1 MRSYKSNLYVDT
13 FVTIAFYCMN
23 FVHTV
28 AFYNCRYRYC
38 YLQFVA
44 IAFYCI
50 YMYVYEPCAQL
61 RLTTV
66 IKE

>member
-1 MRSYKSNLYVDT
+1 MQSYKSNLYVNT
-13 FVTIAFYCMN
+13 FVTIAFYCMYRPMCMD

-28 AFYNCRYRYC
+28 AFYNCQYRFC

-50 YMYVYEPCAQL
+50 YMCMNFVYSC
-61 RLTTV
+61 V
-66 IKE
+66 